1 MGGVKDVK
9 KFIFC
14 FERWE
19 LMDNVFKKRGNMGYG
34 KANLL
39 FTLARAFL

>member
-1 MGGVKDVK
+1 MLKDL
-9 KFIFC
+9 FFC

-19 LMDNVFKKRGNMGYG
+19 YMDNVFKKRGNMGYG
-34 KANLL
+34 KVNLL

>member
-1 MGGVKDVK
+1 MLKDL
-9 KFIFC
+9 FFC

-19 LMDNVFKKRGNMGYG
+19 WMDNVFKKRGNMGYG
-34 KANLL
+34 KTNLL